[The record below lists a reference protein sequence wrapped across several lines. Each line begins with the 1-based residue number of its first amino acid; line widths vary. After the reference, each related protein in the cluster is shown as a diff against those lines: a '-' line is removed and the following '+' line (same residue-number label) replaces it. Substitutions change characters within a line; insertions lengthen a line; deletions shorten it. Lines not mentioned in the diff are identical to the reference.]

1 MVELASAPIGVFD
14 SGLGGLSVLTHLQR
28 RLPYERYLYLADTLH
43 VPYGSR
49 SEEQICALTLQA
61 VDWLNLQGCKI
72 IVIACNSASA
82 HGLQAARRQYPN
94 VPIVGLVPALK
105 PAVMHSISK
114 QVAVLATPA
123 TLHGYLLNEVIEQVA
138 KPHQVTVHKYSFNS
152 LVPWVESGMPSV
164 HQAVKDLD
172 QLLTALFDK
181 QVDQL
186 VLGCTHFPFFK
197 TYLAARIAQLAQLA
211 QYQGAGPLALID
223 SGDAIAKRVH
233 ELLQKAGQ
241 LTNNVQVQPIQFYAT
256 ANLPATQQVA
266 ARLLQRFLPNLGID
280 FFTVAMPG

>member
-1 MVELASAPIGVFD
+1 MGWTDWVMVELASAPIGVFD
-14 SGLGGLSVLTHLQR
+14 SGLGGLSVLTHLQH
-28 RLPYERYLYLADTLH
+28 RLPFERYIYLADTLH

-49 SEEQICALTLQA
+49 SEEQIRALTLQA
-61 VDWLNLQGCKI
+61 IERLNLQGCKL

-105 PAVMHSISK
+105 PAVMRSITK
-114 QVAVLATPA
+114 HVAVLATPA

-152 LVPWVESGMPSV
+152 LVPWVESGMPSL
-164 HQAVKDLD
+164 HPAVTDLEH
-172 QLLTALFDK
+172 LLTMLHDQ

-197 TYLAARIAQLAQLA
+197 AYLTDRIEYLQQHHGFG
-211 QYQGAGPLALID
+211 QLALID

-233 ELLQKAGQ
+233 DLLQNTQQ
-241 LTNNVQVQPIQFYAT
+241 LTSSEQMQRLQFYAT
-256 ANLPATQQVA
+256 ANLPVTQQVA
-266 ARLLQRFLPNLGID
+266 TRLLQRFLPDLGID
-280 FFTVAMPG
+280 FFD